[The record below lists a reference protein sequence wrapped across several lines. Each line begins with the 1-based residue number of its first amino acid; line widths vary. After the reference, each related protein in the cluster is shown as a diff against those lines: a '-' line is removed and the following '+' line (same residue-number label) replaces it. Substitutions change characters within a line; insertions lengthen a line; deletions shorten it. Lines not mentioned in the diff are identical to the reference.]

1 MTTEPSPK
9 DDIAAFAEV
18 QASLSDPFGDRDVT
32 LALRGLDERA
42 WQSIEAAWIARLAKD
57 DDAAAVLA
65 QAYGDAF
72 ESAKKA
78 PGKQRGQKRSLAEA
92 MAEATAR
99 PDLSASGS
107 PSATASAPPEIVPT
121 PDVAPAAFSAAS
133 PSASPAVKPLAIP
146 SFLRDRKAE
155 SPGAL
160 VPPPAAPPAME
171 APLATSPTPGYT
183 GTAAV
188 DIAAIFKS
196 VVPFDPSA
204 KESVPANPAP
214 AAAPARDH
222 AQQVFRGPS
231 TASEAARLPASL
243 SKSALSGETA
253 DVDIGAIA
261 RQVLAFGAARPAA
274 PSTPSPSV
282 ASPPVA
288 SPPVASPP
296 VASPPVVRPAAGSP
310 PAASDR
316 VVIRPAAAPVQAQ
329 NPTFTLDQYAQL
341 SAEIAHDSDAAA
353 RSAVFARYGVQSSD
367 ALATE
372 WRARFSADPAL
383 AGRWSAAYAH
393 HSARLLGERGPR
405 R

>member
-9 DDIAAFAEV
+9 DNIAAFAEV

-214 AAAPARDH
+214 AAAPARDP
-222 AQQVFRGPS
+222 AQQVFNG
-231 TASEAARLPASL
+231 ASSAPEAARPPASL

-274 PSTPSPSV
+274 PSTPSPPVVSPPV
-282 ASPPVA
+282 VSPPVA
-288 SPPVASPP
+288 
-296 VASPPVVRPAAGSP
+296 RPAAGSP

-316 VVIRPAAAPVQAQ
+316 IVIRPAGAPVPSQ

-353 RSAVFARYGVQSSD
+353 RSTVFARYGVQSSD

-393 HSARLLGERGPR
+393 HYARLMAERGPR